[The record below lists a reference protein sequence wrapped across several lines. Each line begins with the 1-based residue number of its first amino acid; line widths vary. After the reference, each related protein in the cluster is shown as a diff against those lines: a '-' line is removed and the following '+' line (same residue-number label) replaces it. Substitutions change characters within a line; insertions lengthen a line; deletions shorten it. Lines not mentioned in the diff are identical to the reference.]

1 MRLLAP
7 FVAALALVAAG
18 CAGDDEVTALPEG
31 KFIAAS
37 QSLTPK
43 VALFAEPVTARV
55 DVLVDRERF
64 DPDRIE
70 IGADFKPYERDGE
83 IRRTREDQGRYTHLR
98 FEYTLRCLV
107 YECLPEV
114 GGGPPQVQP
123 GGLPPDLGSLGGGFG
138 ERKTVSLPAASIL
151 YDDPEKNKK
160 EAVTRVAWPPAQI
173 VSRLNFGD
181 TQVTGIG
188 FPFEAST
195 TPLSEPTYRVSPG
208 VLAVGL
214 MGLALLLLALPLA
227 LIVRALR
234 KEHEVVEKPEPELSP
249 LEQAVRLVE
258 WAARDGG
265 LEERRQALEV
275 LAVELDEPEPDLAR
289 DARRI
294 AWTPPEPDREAM
306 GLLVEAVREAL
317 PEQLAAEASVEHGP
331 AETETEEVQ
340 QEERD
345 AAPA

>member
-7 FVAALALVAAG
+7 LAAVLVLVAAG

-37 QSLTPK
+37 QTLSPK

-64 DPDRIE
+64 DPDRVE
-70 IGADFKPYERDGE
+70 VSTNFEPYERDGE
-83 IRRTREDQGRYTHLR
+83 IRRTREDQGQYTHLR

-107 YECLPEV
+107 YACLPEV

-123 GGLPPDLGSLGGGFG
+123 GGLPPPVGSQGGGFG
-138 ERKTVSLPAASIL
+138 ERKTVSLPPARVT
-151 YDDPEKNKK
+151 YDDPEKGKQP
-160 EAVTRVAWPPAQI
+160 VTNVNFPVAQI

-188 FPFEAST
+188 FPFEANV
-195 TPLSEPTYRVSPG
+195 TPLTEPTYRLSAG
-208 VLAVGL
+208 VLAAGL
-214 MGLALLLLALPLA
+214 IGLALLLLALPIA

-234 KEHEVVEKPEPELSP
+234 REDEMVEEAEPELSP
-249 LEQAVRLVE
+249 LEQALRLVE
-258 WAARDGG
+258 WSRDQS
-265 LEERRQALEV
+265 LEERREALEA
-275 LAVELDEPEPDLAR
+275 LAFQLDEPEPELAR

-294 AWTPPEPDREAM
+294 AWTPPEPDPEAM

-317 PEQLAAEASVEHGP
+317 PEEQEAEHVEQLDPVEAEDAV
-331 AETETEEVQ
+331 
-340 QEERD
+340 EERD